1 MDGETGQTNFFD
13 FDLSGYDFYGMTNE
27 EIQDLFNKFNSELGI
42 KQSALEIKVNGISN
56 KVYKSIDNLRTDL
69 QTLSSGFDKLD
80 ELNTNVVQLN
90 KNFEGISKQLQF
102 ISVVGLTITIALGLL
117 VGAVFAKSVWTNLR

>member
-1 MDGETGQTNFFD
+1 MDGEAGRDNFLS
-13 FDLSGYDFYGMTNE
+13 FDLSGYDFYSMTNE

-42 KQSALEIKVNGISN
+42 KQNDLETKINVISE
-56 KVYKSIDNLRTDL
+56 KVYKSIDDLRTDL

-80 ELNTNVVQLN
+80 ELNTSVVQLN

>member
-1 MDGETGQTNFFD
+1 MDSKTGQTNFFN

-27 EIQDLFNKFNSELGI
+27 EIQDLFNKLNTELGQ
-42 KQSALEIKVNGISN
+42 KENSLKDEFSKSSE
-56 KVYKSIDNLRTDL
+56 KMYSSIDDLRTDL

-90 KNFEGISKQLQF
+90 KNFEGISKSLQF

>member
-42 KQSALEIKVNGISN
+42 KRV
-56 KVYKSIDNLRTDL
+56 
-69 QTLSSGFDKLD
+69 FD
-80 ELNTNVVQLN
+80 T
-90 KNFEGISKQLQF
+90 FHISK
-102 ISVVGLTITIALGLL
+102 VP
-117 VGAVFAKSVWTNLR
+117 